1 MNLLI
6 QSKQNVCVQELIF
19 PLHFMK
25 SMQMVHSFSS
35 GSAETA
41 GTKGA
46 AILAIG
52 AAAGVAVLLTVFVIV
67 FVDIFGKDQ
76 TKI

>member
-1 MNLLI
+1 
-6 QSKQNVCVQELIF
+6 
-19 PLHFMK
+19 MK

-41 GTKGA
+41 GAKGA
-46 AILAIG
+46 ATG